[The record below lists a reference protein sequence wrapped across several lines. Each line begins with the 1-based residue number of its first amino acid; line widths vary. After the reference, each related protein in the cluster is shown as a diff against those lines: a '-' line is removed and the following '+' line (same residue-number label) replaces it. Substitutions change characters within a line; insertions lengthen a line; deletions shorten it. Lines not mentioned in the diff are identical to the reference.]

1 MKVNEYNYIRYR
13 KEIKTMTVRELI
25 NILLMYD
32 ADEKIQILDTENK
45 EFKVDSFGIDPS
57 LPYIVIKE
65 RG

>member
-1 MKVNEYNYIRYR
+1 MDLTLKQRCGR
-13 KEIKTMTVRELI
+13 KGLTMTVRELI

-32 ADEKIQILDTENK
+32 ANEKIQILDVENK
-45 EFKVDSFGIDPS
+45 EFKVDSFGLDPS

>member
-1 MKVNEYNYIRYR
+1 
-13 KEIKTMTVRELI
+13 MTIRELI

-32 ADEKIQILDTENK
+32 ADEKILIVDTENK
-45 EFKVDSFGIDPS
+45 EFKVDSFGIDSS

>member
-1 MKVNEYNYIRYR
+1 MIVKCGR
-13 KEIKTMTVRELI
+13 KGLTMTVRELI

-32 ADEKIQILDTENK
+32 ANEKIQILDVENK
-45 EFKVDSFGIDPS
+45 EFKVHSFGLDPS

>member
-1 MKVNEYNYIRYR
+1 
-13 KEIKTMTVRELI
+13 MTVRELI

-32 ADEKIQILDTENK
+32 TDEEIQIFDIENK
-45 EFKVDSFGIDPS
+45 ELKIDSFGIDPS

>member
-1 MKVNEYNYIRYR
+1 
-13 KEIKTMTVRELI
+13 MTVRELI

-32 ADEKIQILDTENK
+32 TDEKIQILDVEDK
-45 EFKVDSFGIDPS
+45 EFKIDSFGLDPS

>member
-1 MKVNEYNYIRYR
+1 
-13 KEIKTMTVRELI
+13 MTVKELI

-32 ADEKIQILDTENK
+32 VNEKIQILDTENK
-45 EFKVDSFGIDPS
+45 EFKVDSFGLDPS

>member
-1 MKVNEYNYIRYR
+1 MRQRCGR
-13 KEIKTMTVRELI
+13 KGLTMTVRELI

-32 ADEKIQILDTENK
+32 ANEKIQILDIENK
-45 EFKVDSFGIDPS
+45 EFKIDSFCLDSS